1 MNPGRSINEAA
12 QRLAEAEDWRL
23 TEVAIHDPD
32 MIRDVARAML
42 AATPVP
48 EITKEPFGYV
58 LTTGMAS
65 GYDFV
70 TNKHEADD
78 HMITEAAYKPECIP
92 VWTHQPTDTRAK
104 ALEEADKRDAARWRW
119 IEPHFRVFGL
129 HMDGNHHW
137 CATGQI
143 GRITGPTFGA
153 AVDAAITGKP

>member
-92 VWTHQPTDTRAK
+92 VWTHQPADTRAK
-104 ALEEADKRDAARWRW
+104 ALEEAAKICEGGYWAYGQDKTLPVSLQCAAAIR
-119 IEPHFRVFGL
+119 
-129 HMDGNHHW
+129 
-137 CATGQI
+137 
-143 GRITGPTFGA
+143 
-153 AVDAAITGKP
+153 AAITRKP